1 MNLHQLQ
8 YFDCLSRT
16 LHYQRAAEQLG
27 ISQPALSRSISALE
41 AELGVPLFQRR
52 GRGVE
57 LSRYGA
63 AFASHISLAI
73 QEIDTGI
80 SRVRELADPDRLTLN
95 LGVNYILATSYLPR
109 LAREYQNQ
117 QPDRPVFFQF
127 YQGNTPSI
135 LKNIKDGICDLG
147 FCSFVEDEPEIQFH
161 PVISKKMYVLVPEK
175 HPLLAHES
183 LTLEEVARFPLVLS
197 LDHTYYLENL
207 FRRRNLTPIV
217 SCRTGEDRAIA
228 ALVAQGFG
236 LAIVPYDEQLF
247 ACGVELLPLEEADAS
262 RTYYLARSRTRTMSE
277 SARAFWQ
284 FTVNHEKEEPS

>member
-8 YFDCLSRT
+8 YFDCLSQT

-41 AELGVPLFQRR
+41 AELGVPLFERR

-63 AFASHISLAI
+63 AFASHISLAM
-73 QEIDTGI
+73 QEINTGVT
-80 SRVRELADPDRLTLN
+80 RVCELADPGRLTLN
-95 LGVNYILATSYLPR
+95 LGVNYILAASYLPG
-109 LAREYQNQ
+109 LARAYQDL
-117 QPDRPVFFQF
+117 QPERPIFFQF
-127 YQGNTPSI
+127 HQGNTLSV

-147 FCSFVEDEPEIQFH
+147 FCSFVEDQPEIQFH
-161 PVISKKMYVLVPEK
+161 PVISMKMCVLAPAK
-175 HPLLAHES
+175 HPLLSRRS
-183 LTLEEVARFPLVLS
+183 LTLEDVARFPLVLS

-207 FRRRNLTPIV
+207 FRHRNLTPAV

-236 LAIVPYDEQLF
+236 LAIVPYDEQLR
-247 ACGVELLPLEEADAS
+247 ACGVELLSLDEPDAF
-262 RTYYLARSRTRTMSE
+262 RTYYLARSRTRTPSE
-277 SARAFWQ
+277 AARAFWQ
-284 FTVNHEKEEPS
+284 FTLEHAEAE